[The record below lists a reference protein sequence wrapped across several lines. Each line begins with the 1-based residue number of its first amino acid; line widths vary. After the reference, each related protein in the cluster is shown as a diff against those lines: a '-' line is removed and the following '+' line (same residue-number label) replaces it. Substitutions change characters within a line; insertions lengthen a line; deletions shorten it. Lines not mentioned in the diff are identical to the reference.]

1 MRVCRPPKLQ
11 HALKR
16 QYANNLVAQAIRDL
30 VLARRRLLAKNSKS
44 LSRPSGK
51 PLMRVCRPPK
61 PQHALKRRLTNSLVG
76 RVIRDLVLARH
87 RLQARNNKLQNRRS
101 SKLLMRVC
109 RLPKRQH
116 ALKRRLTNS
125 LVGRV
130 IRDLV
135 LARRRLQ
142 ARNSKSLS
150 RHSGRLLMRVCR
162 LPKRLLVLIKL
173 SVSSC
178 L

>member
-1 MRVCRPPKLQ
+1 MRVCHRQKLQ
-11 HALKR
+11 RALKR
-16 QYANNLVAQAIRDL
+16 QYANSLVDQAIRDL

-61 PQHALKRRLTNSLVG
+61 P
-76 RVIRDLVLARH
+76 
-87 RLQARNNKLQNRRS
+87 
-101 SKLLMRVC
+101 
-109 RLPKRQH
+109 QH

>member
-1 MRVCRPPKLQ
+1 MRVCHQQKLQ
-11 HALKR
+11 RALKR
-16 QYANNLVAQAIRDL
+16 QCANSLVDRAIRDL

-61 PQHALKRRLTNSLVG
+61 L
-76 RVIRDLVLARH
+76 
-87 RLQARNNKLQNRRS
+87 
-101 SKLLMRVC
+101 
-109 RLPKRQH
+109 QH

-150 RHSGRLLMRVCR
+150 RHSGWLLMRVCR
-162 LPKRLLVLIKL
+162 LPKRLLVLIKMYE
-173 SVSSC
+173 SSC